1 MYDWSKDIVNK
12 ISEAN
17 CLPEKYIR
25 VVEIALRMY
34 EIHND
39 ILNECIGLAIDDKY
53 ELQHKRKMQQ

>member
-1 MYDWSKDIVNK
+1 MYDWSKNIVNK

-17 CLPEKYIR
+17 CLSEKDIR

-39 ILNECIGLAIDDKY
+39 ILNECIGLTEDDKY
-53 ELQHKRKMQQ
+53 DLQHKM